1 MKSWFKKIG
10 QKLYGKKPE
19 RQLLQ
24 SENKNTPLKAKK
36 PVVAKIQET
45 PKLAEEK
52 LVDPKIQDTPKPTE
66 EKPVVAKIQETPK
79 PAAEKPVAA
88 KVEKKYKTGWF
99 SKLGENVKR
108 TSSGIKKAIFSKKI
122 NNDDLDYLEEAFLMS
137 DLGVTFTDQ
146 LINELKKTKIETS
159 NLRSEVVK
167 FLENQFNE
175 SNHEFTFTST
185 STPQIILLFGVNGSG
200 KTTTLAKIANKAKS
214 KGLSLSIVA
223 ADTFRAAAVEQLVE
237 WGSRLNLNVF
247 TGFQNEDPSSVVFK
261 GHKQAIEQKT
271 DVLLIDTAGRLHN
284 KTELMEELKKIVRT
298 IQKND
303 PEAPHHKLL
312 VLDSTIGQ
320 NTYTQL
326 EAFNS
331 SVGIT
336 GVIMTKL
343 DSSSKGGS
351 LIGISK
357 KYKTPIH
364 YIGVGEKIDDLI
376 DFNAKDFIN
385 ALIGNDF
392 GEKDESLH

>member
-1 MKSWFKKIG
+1 MKNWFKKIG
-10 QKLYGKKPE
+10 QKLYGKTPAD
-19 RQLLQ
+19 Q
-24 SENKNTPLKAKK
+24 PLKSKEKK
-36 PVVAKIQET
+36 ALLKKKSSTTTET
-45 PKLAEEK
+45 KDE
-52 LVDPKIQDTPKPTE
+52 PT
-66 EKPVVAKIQETPK
+66 
-79 PAAEKPVAA
+79 PVADTLA
-88 KVEKKYKTGWF
+88 TTEIKDEPTPVADTLATTETKDEPTPVKEKSKVSWF
-99 SKLGENVKR
+99 NKLGENFKR
-108 TSSGIKKAIFSKKI
+108 TSSGIKKAIFSKNI

-137 DLGVTFTDQ
+137 DLGVTFTEQ
-146 LINELKKTKIETS
+146 LLSELKRKKIDTG
-159 NLRSEVVK
+159 NLRNEVIK
-167 FLENQFNE
+167 FLESQFNE
-175 SNHEFTFTST
+175 NKHEFIFRSI
-185 STPQIILLFGVNGSG
+185 SKPQIILMFGVNGSG
-200 KTTTLAKIANKAKS
+200 KTTTLAKLAGKAKE
-214 KGLSLSIVA
+214 KGLSPSIVA
-223 ADTFRAAAVEQLVE
+223 ADTFRAAAVEQLLE
-237 WGSRLNLNVF
+237 WGSRLNLDVF
-247 TGFQNEDPSSVVFK
+247 TGYQNEDPSSVVFK
-261 GHKQAIEQKT
+261 AHKQAIEKKT

-320 NTYTQL
+320 NTYSQL
-326 EAFNS
+326 EAFHS
-331 SVGIT
+331 SIGIT